1 MDFVDVKES
10 VKSEVQNEVASTTPL
25 APVNSPNDNTVVDE
39 TVDVN
44 KEQQVSILDVPIENE
59 NMALNVLVS
68 FINLGQRRG
77 VFNIQESAKI
87 WECIQKFKQAGS
99 N

>member
-10 VKSEVQNEVASTTPL
+10 VKSEVQTEVTSV
-25 APVNSPNDNTVVDE
+25 APTNSPSDNTVVDE
-39 TVDVN
+39 TVEAS

-68 FINLGQRRG
+68 FVNLGQRRG

-87 WECIQKFKQAGS
+87 WECIQKFKGAG
-99 N
+99 NK

>member
-10 VKSEVQNEVASTTPL
+10 VKSEVQTEVTSV
-25 APVNSPNDNTVVDE
+25 APTNSPSDNTVVDE
-39 TVDVN
+39 TVEAN

-68 FINLGQRRG
+68 FVNLGQRRG

-87 WECIQKFKQAGS
+87 WECIQKFKGAG
-99 N
+99 NK